1 MPPSKR
7 KAHTKNLPHVR
18 AARAPACGSG
28 TAAAAAAS
36 DGGTAEMD
44 LEDVLALADDA
55 QRQLEAD
62 AAEMNAEIM
71 DAEGE
76 GATSCVLARG
86 ARLPP
91 RPMAVVAA
99 RWRLARSRPLACSRS
114 PPSFSWIRPAA
125 RPARTDPALRP
136 LFVGAGPSNAPP
148 LDPAVVSSAEGAHPA
163 RMARHRA
170 AARVRSWYAC
180 GLVLITSSI
189 SNCSVTNPSFC
200 LSARLACYDTHLLVI
215 RTCTC
220 NVTVTVT
227 VGGAFR
233 PPPAANCLWSCG
245 ALGACRPSVHVGSQ

>member
-200 LSARLACYDTHLLVI
+200 LSARLACYDTHLLVH
-215 RTCTC
+215 
-220 NVTVTVT
+220 
-227 VGGAFR
+227 
-233 PPPAANCLWSCG
+233 SE
-245 ALGACRPSVHVGSQ
+245 SSQARRAVDI